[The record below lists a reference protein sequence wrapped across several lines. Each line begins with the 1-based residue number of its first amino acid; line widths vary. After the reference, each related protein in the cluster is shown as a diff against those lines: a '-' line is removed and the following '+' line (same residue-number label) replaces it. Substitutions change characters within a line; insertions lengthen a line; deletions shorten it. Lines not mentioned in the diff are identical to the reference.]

1 MTLIF
6 EHFWGK
12 IIGICLG
19 MSFYVYLVAS
29 KWIKRIVKSVTGYFE
44 NCKQDNNLISLLL
57 LKFVNIYIC
66 IDMLNII
73 DGYGPASSG

>member
-6 EHFWGK
+6 EHFWGR

-29 KWIKRIVKSVTGYFE
+29 KWIKRIVESVTGYFVKVYDIL
-44 NCKQDNNLISLLL
+44 CCIRFLQQDTVVETV
-57 LKFVNIYIC
+57 KVNTEIK
-66 IDMLNII
+66 MLGGV
-73 DGYGPASSG
+73 DAV